1 MTSPMEEWPDAAGL
15 PLEAFWLE
23 LSQQLSPPSAIDLV
37 ALTMGHSCLLT
48 VAFAAFWAYLTMRL
62 WRLHRASR
70 SRWISRTSFLQVRL
84 HCWHAAAGDAAVC
97 MLYVCL
103 GLPLACLGGGPLLSG
118 RHPAAM
124 LVLAGACSLS
134 CCHAMLPEPSR

>member
-1 MTSPMEEWPDAAGL
+1 MISPLEEWPDAAGL

-70 SRWISRTSFLQVRL
+70 SRWMSHTSFLQVR
-84 HCWHAAAGDAAVC
+84 HHGWQAVTGEAAVC
-97 MLYVCL
+97 MLHACL
-103 GLPLACLGGGPLLSG
+103 GLPLPCTVYGLLLQRCLPWSVHAASLLPCHGAESSS
-118 RHPAAM
+118 RSPA
-124 LVLAGACSLS
+124 
-134 CCHAMLPEPSR
+134 P